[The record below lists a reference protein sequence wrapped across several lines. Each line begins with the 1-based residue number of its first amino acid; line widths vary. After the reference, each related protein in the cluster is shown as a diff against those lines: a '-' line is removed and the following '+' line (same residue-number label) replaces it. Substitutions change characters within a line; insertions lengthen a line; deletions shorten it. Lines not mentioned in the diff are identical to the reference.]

1 MESIVRV
8 AIADDH
14 EIVLNGV
21 KEIVSRFEG
30 FKVEITAANGKEL
43 YQKMAAAEHL
53 PDIVLMDVSM
63 PIWDGYETLDAIRK
77 RWPDMKVLVL
87 TMHTHELA
95 IIRMFRSGA
104 KGYMLKNSPPSE
116 LHKAMRSI
124 VDSGFYFSEIASSNL
139 YHRLLHSDIM
149 PSLTEKEIQL
159 LKYCHTD
166 LTYKEIADK
175 MNISE
180 RSVAGYRTNLFEK
193 LQVNSRAGLVVCA
206 IKMGL
211 ISIE

>member
-1 MESIVRV
+1 MESIIRV

-30 FKVEITAANGKEL
+30 FKVEITAGNGKEL
-43 YQKMAAAEHL
+43 YQKMAAAENL

-63 PIWDGYETLDAIRK
+63 PVWDGYETLDAIRK

-87 TMHTHELA
+87 TMHKHELA
-95 IIRMFRSGA
+95 IIRMFRAGA
-104 KGYMLKNSPPSE
+104 AGYMLKNSPPQE
-116 LHKAMRSI
+116 LQKAMRSI
-124 VDSGFYFSEIASSNL
+124 VETGLYFSEVASSNL
-139 YHRLLHSDIM
+139 YHRLLHSDVM

-193 LQVNSRAGLVVCA
+193 LGVNSRAGLVVCA

-211 ISIE
+211 ISVE